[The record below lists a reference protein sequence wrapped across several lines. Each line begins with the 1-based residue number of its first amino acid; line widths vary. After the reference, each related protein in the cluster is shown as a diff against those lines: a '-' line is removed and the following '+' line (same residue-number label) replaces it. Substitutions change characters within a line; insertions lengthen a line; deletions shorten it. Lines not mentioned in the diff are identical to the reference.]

1 MDTDANEVV
10 TVELDCDGWTS
21 PYTRR
26 IMRRQLGE
34 LLTQIDDMAETADAA
49 QETCRD
55 AEQRPTADMAYAKA
69 PSVIR
74 EIGWTAQ
81 AAADKP
87 FGSTLGR
94 EFWVR
99 KAAVLDRIAL
109 ADERAGAP
117 GDAAE
122 LAAEAARRLMQLD
135 DSNVICDPRSY
146 ARQQYAHW
154 DCNQ

>member
-1 MDTDANEVV
+1 MDIDANEVV
-10 TVELDCDGWTS
+10 TVYLDCDGWAS

-26 IMRRQLGE
+26 ITRRQLGE
-34 LLTQIDDMAETADAA
+34 LLTQIDDMAETTDAA
-49 QETCRD
+49 QEARRD
-55 AEQRPTADMAYAKA
+55 AEQWPTPDTAYAKA

-122 LAAEAARRLMQLD
+122 VATEAARRLMEVD
-135 DSNVICDPRSY
+135 DTGVICDPRSY
-146 ARQQYAHW
+146 TRQQYAHW
-154 DCNQ
+154 ADIQ